1 MREVS
6 HRVGGCDEL
15 GAQLSELVVSDL
27 ELGQLWN
34 VTEMTQLDCPILC
47 DLVHIQLQILNVVQ
61 SVRFDEPLKT
71 LIFDLVY
78 SQVEHLKIGEAAV
91 VGDVLCTF
99 TINIVAA
106 EVDLSYM
113 SEILTAEKVDDTF
126 IPQIISGQLQ
136 ILNILQEI

>member
-1 MREVS
+1 M
-6 HRVGGCDEL
+6 
-15 GAQLSELVVSDL
+15 
-27 ELGQLWN
+27 
-34 VTEMTQLDCPILC
+34 
-47 DLVHIQLQILNVVQ
+47 NVVQ

-78 SQVEHLKIGEAAV
+78 SQVEHLKIREAAV